1 MSTGTKM
8 AMLNSLIWARQGG
21 QQRRVMVGV
30 AMVAGGTATAAATT
44 TGWYMCTST
53 TTQQQQ
59 WQQLFSSN
67 TTEMTGTAAASAAAL
82 YEEPKQSSLVSSSST
97 SSLVLPTLGAS
108 IRALRL
114 VKTACQIV
122 LEYQSAKLGSTMQQI
137 DLDFWKTI
145 TRSTTGNE
153 STTEIQQLEQNV
165 ERLGQKLEQAQLEYT
180 TTTPNLAPPARQQ
193 LIHEQKH
200 TIETTATA
208 LALAEE
214 RLIEHEKTMSTSSD
228 ASKSSLHRKAAQRI
242 LELCRVNGGVY
253 IKLGQHLANLDYLIP
268 REYIE
273 VLSSLFDDAPQSS
286 IDDVH
291 QVILEDFPHIQ
302 TIPELFDDFD
312 PVPIASASLAQV
324 HVAYDKHTHRKLAV
338 KVQHRGLR
346 ESSQGDILAVTTVV
360 NLLDTVFEEFTFG
373 WIADEMA
380 PQLPKELDFQQEGKN
395 SERAAVNLHNV
406 FGTHGNGNVT
416 NTIDVCIPKV
426 LWETTSSRVLTMEF
440 EEGFKATDTAS
451 IEKSGLKNR

>member
-8 AMLNSLIWARQGG
+8 AMLNSLILARQGG
-21 QQRRVMVGV
+21 QQRRIMVGV
-30 AMVAGGTATAAATT
+30 AMVAGGTAAATT
-44 TGWYMCTST
+44 TGWYMCT

-59 WQQLFSSN
+59 WQHLFSSN
-67 TTEMTGTAAASAAAL
+67 TTEMTRAATASAAAL
-82 YEEPKQSSLVSSSST
+82 YEEPKQSSLLSSSSST

-122 LEYQSAKLGSTMQQI
+122 LEYQSAKLGSTMKQI
-137 DLDFWKTI
+137 DLDFWKTT
-145 TRSTTGNE
+145 TRSTTAHE
-153 STTEIQQLEQNV
+153 SDTEIQQLEQNV
-165 ERLGQKLEQAQLEYT
+165 ERLGHELEQAQLEYT
-180 TTTPNLAPPARQQ
+180 TTTPNLSPPARQQ

-214 RLIEHEKTMSTSSD
+214 RLIEHEKTTSNSSD

-268 REYIE
+268 REYID

-360 NLLDTVFEEFTFG
+360 NLLDTVFEDFTFG

-406 FGTHGNGNVT
+406 FGTHGNGNGT

-426 LWETTSSRVLTMEF
+426 VWETTSSRVLTMEF